1 LNRFSRLDLALL
13 TVMPMNACPPLLT
26 PAPLMKKSVHHECIE
41 EENKHKWIESEKAGY
56 DLGEACVARWVKEHW
71 RGYLRAKWVEHL
83 QGKCF
88 WIELDRG
95 DFGLLQRKFQSQTE
109 LLDVIL
115 NQLAAGKE
123 NLDVIAWAVAN
134 QISTDPVSEIL
145 EALDVNS
152 QRLEHRFDCPQP
164 TGHAA

>member
-1 LNRFSRLDLALL
+1 
-13 TVMPMNACPPLLT
+13 MNACLT
-26 PAPLMKKSVHHECIE
+26 LPTATPTLKKSVYRECIE

-56 DLGEACVARWVKEHW
+56 DLGEACVSRWVKEHW

-88 WIELDRG
+88 WVELDRG
-95 DFGLLQRKFQSQTE
+95 DFGLLQRKFHSQTE
-109 LLDVIL
+109 LLDLIL

-123 NLDVIAWAVAN
+123 NLDVLSWAIGN
-134 QISTDPVSEIL
+134 SISTEPVNEIL

-152 QRLEHRFDCPQP
+152 RRLAHRFEFATPP
-164 TGHAA
+164 NSNSAA

>member
-1 LNRFSRLDLALL
+1 
-13 TVMPMNACPPLLT
+13 MNACPPLLT
-26 PAPLMKKSVHHECIE
+26 PAPLMKKSVHRECIE

-56 DLGEACVARWVKEHW
+56 DLGEPAIRQWVKEHW
-71 RGYLRAKWVEHL
+71 SGYLRARWVEHL

-95 DFGLLQRKFQSQTE
+95 DFGLLQRKFQAQTE

-123 NLDVIAWAVAN
+123 NLDVIRWACDY
-134 QISTDPVSEIL
+134 QIPIDPVLEIL

-152 QRLEHRFDCPQP
+152 SRLVDQFRP
-164 TGHAA
+164 

>member
-1 LNRFSRLDLALL
+1 
-13 TVMPMNACPPLLT
+13 MNACPPLPTTASLV
-26 PAPLMKKSVHHECIE
+26 KKSVHRECIE

-56 DLGEACVARWVKEHW
+56 DLGEACVRRWVREHW

-88 WIELDRG
+88 WVELDRG
-95 DFGLLQRKFQSQTE
+95 DFGLLQRKFQAQGE

-123 NLDVIAWAVAN
+123 NLDVIIWALAN
-134 QISTDPVSEIL
+134 KMPLDPISEIL

-152 QRLEHRFDCPQP
+152 QRLEHRFDCPP
-164 TGHAA
+164 PKPPMTHAA

>member
-1 LNRFSRLDLALL
+1 
-13 TVMPMNACPPLLT
+13 MNACPPLPLT
-26 PAPLMKKSVHHECIE
+26 PMPLMKKSVHRECIE

-56 DLGEACVARWVKEHW
+56 DLGEACVKRWVKEHW

-95 DFGLLQRKFQSQTE
+95 DFGLLQRKFQAQGE

-123 NLDVIAWAVAN
+123 NLDVITWAIHNKIA
-134 QISTDPVSEIL
+134 TDPVSEIL

-152 QRLEHRFDCPQP
+152 QRLEHRFDCPSQF

>member
-1 LNRFSRLDLALL
+1 
-13 TVMPMNACPPLLT
+13 MNACPPLPT
-26 PAPLMKKSVHHECIE
+26 SAPLMKKSVHRDCIE

-88 WIELDRG
+88 WVELDRG
-95 DFGLLQRKFQSQTE
+95 DFGLLQRKFQAQAE

-123 NLDVIAWAVAN
+123 NLDVMCWAVAN

-152 QRLEHRFDCPQP
+152 QRLEHRFDCPIQSS
-164 TGHAA
+164 THAA

>member
-1 LNRFSRLDLALL
+1 
-13 TVMPMNACPPLLT
+13 
-26 PAPLMKKSVHHECIE
+26 MKKSVHRECIE

-56 DLGEACVARWVKEHW
+56 DLGEACVRRWVKEHW

-88 WIELDRG
+88 WVELDRG
-95 DFGLLQRKFQSQTE
+95 DFGLLQRKFQAQAA
-109 LLDVIL
+109 LLDLIL

-123 NLDVIAWAVAN
+123 NLDVLDWAVAN
-134 QISTDPVSEIL
+134 KIATDAVGEIL

-152 QRLEHRFDCPQP
+152 QRLEHRFDCSLQP
-164 TGHAA
+164 STHAA

>member
-1 LNRFSRLDLALL
+1 
-13 TVMPMNACPPLLT
+13 MNACPPLPTSAATLT
-26 PAPLMKKSVHHECIE
+26 KKSVHRECIE

-56 DLGEACVARWVKEHW
+56 DLGEACVKRWVKEHW

-95 DFGLLQRKFQSQTE
+95 DFGLLQRKFQAQAE

-123 NLDVIAWAVAN
+123 NLDVMCWAITN
-134 QISTDPVSEIL
+134 QISIDPVSEIL

-152 QRLEHRFDCPQP
+152 QRLEHRFDCLMQL
-164 TGHAA
+164 TSHAA